1 MRKNL
6 GPKSLCYPMP
16 VFIVATYN
24 EDGTENA
31 MTAAW
36 GGITEENEITVCI
49 DNIHKTAINL
59 PQRNAFTVAMATAE
73 TVKAC
78 SYVGTVSGMDDADK
92 FKKSG
97 FTATRSALVDAPII
111 NELPMVL
118 ECEMKSY
125 DPAACRL
132 IGRIVNVAVDEA
144 YMKADGTIDI
154 EKLQPL
160 TYDPLTR
167 SYITLGARVAR

>member
-73 TVKAC
+73 TLTDLYANVPYAVQDGMVKV
-78 SYVGTVSGMDDADK
+78 SLDVGEGAVLTLP
-92 FKKSG
+92 KK
-97 FTATRSALVDAPII
+97 
-111 NELPMVL
+111 
-118 ECEMKSY
+118 
-125 DPAACRL
+125 
-132 IGRIVNVAVDEA
+132 
-144 YMKADGTIDI
+144 
-154 EKLQPL
+154 
-160 TYDPLTR
+160 
-167 SYITLGARVAR
+167 